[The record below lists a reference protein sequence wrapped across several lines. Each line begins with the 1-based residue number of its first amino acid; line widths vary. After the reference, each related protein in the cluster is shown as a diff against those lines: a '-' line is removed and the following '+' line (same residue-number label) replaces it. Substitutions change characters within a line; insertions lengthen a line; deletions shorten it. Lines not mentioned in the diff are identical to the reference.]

1 MNVEVRQL
9 GAADA
14 EAFSELRKVL
24 TADNP
29 VPMGLTME
37 EELSRTIQSFRDQL
51 AAPAPNAAFG
61 MFVDGQLRACSAV
74 AWTRFP
80 SSRHKAQLWGCFVH
94 PSFRKIGLGRRI
106 VERALQHARDE
117 GVRRVNLTVYLPNES
132 AVGLYDSLGFVP
144 SGVELEA
151 VYLNDHFHDGQNM
164 TLLFE
169 S

>member
-1 MNVEVRQL
+1 MDVEVRQL

-14 EAFSELRKVL
+14 EVFSALRRVL

-61 MFVDGQLRACSAV
+61 VFVDGQLRACAAL

-80 SSRHKAQLWGCFVH
+80 SSKHKAQLWGCFVH
-94 PSFRKIGLGRRI
+94 PAFRKAGLGRRI
-106 VERALQHARDE
+106 VERALQHARNE
-117 GVRRVNLTVYLPNES
+117 AVRRVNLTVYLPNEA
-132 AVGLYDSLGFVP
+132 AVGLYQSLGFVP
-144 SGVELEA
+144 SGVEPEA
-151 VYLNDHFHDGQNM
+151 VFLDGHFHDGQNM
-164 TLLFE
+164 TLLLE
-169 S
+169 G